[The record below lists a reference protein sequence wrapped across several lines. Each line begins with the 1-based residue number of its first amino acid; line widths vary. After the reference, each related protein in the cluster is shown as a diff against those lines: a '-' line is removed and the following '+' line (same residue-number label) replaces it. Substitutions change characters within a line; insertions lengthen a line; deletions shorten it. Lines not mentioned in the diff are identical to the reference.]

1 MPKNIAPAKSC
12 AAKATA
18 DDKEAR
24 LKDELAA
31 AAKAAKEAAD
41 VVEDKEAR
49 LKERKE
55 ARKAACSW
63 GLGQALAEHVCQLR
77 RWLVGWLVG

>member
-1 MPKNIAPAKSC
+1 MEVAR

-31 AAKAAKEAAD
+31 AAKAFAA
-41 VVEDKEAR
+41 ESTE
-49 LKERKE
+49 
-55 ARKAACSW
+55 S
-63 GLGQALAEHVCQLR
+63 EHSASMV
-77 RWLVGWLVG
+77 